1 MRRIAIPLALA
12 LCLLGCTAEPI
23 KLLTGGFASCSIRAG
38 PPVSLV
44 GVLIADAQS
53 GTAINPD
60 PQLWPGL
67 AGRTLP
73 VMWPGG
79 FTGRSLFGGEVEVLN
94 AAGEHVVT
102 TGTRVVLGLQAEAPF
117 GGGPYPACEGREVTG
132 P

>member
-1 MRRIAIPLALA
+1 M
-12 LCLLGCTAEPI
+12 LGCTSEV
-23 KLLTGGFASCSIRAG
+23 KLLTGGLASCSIRAG

-60 PQLWPGL
+60 SQLWPGL

-73 VMWPGG
+73 VMWPEG

-102 TGTRVVLGLQAEAPF
+102 TGTRVVLGLQAENTAF
-117 GGGPYPACEGREVTG
+117 EGGPYPACEGREVTG
-132 P
+132 S

>member
-1 MRRIAIPLALA
+1 M
-12 LCLLGCTAEPI
+12 
-23 KLLTGGFASCSIRAG
+23 
-38 PPVSLV
+38 
-44 GVLIADAQS
+44 LIADAQS

-73 VMWPGG
+73 VMWPEG

-117 GGGPYPACEGREVTG
+117 EGGPYPACEGREVTG
-132 P
+132 PRDNASDRLPSRSRCWCCWQAALAGRSSS